1 MRIFTLIT
9 VLFVAFLS
17 NTSAIGSETYFDS
30 DLSGEVEISLY
41 PNPVVDGTL
50 TVTAEKEISSIDI
63 VNIVGEHILSE
74 KEPEPSTSVQLDV
87 NNLKSGIYLIKVNF
101 VDNTSNTKRI
111 WVK

>member
-1 MRIFTLIT
+1 MKISALIT
-9 VLFVAFLS
+9 VLFFALLS
-17 NTSAIGSETYFDS
+17 NTSLMGGEADFSS
-30 DLSGEVEISLY
+30 DFSGEVNISLY

-50 TVTAEKEISSIDI
+50 TVSAEKEITRLDI

-74 KEPEPSTSVQLDV
+74 EEPEPSTSVRLDV
-87 NNLKSGIYLIKVNF
+87 NNLKSGIYLIKVTF